1 MTLYGE
7 GQYELTDIK
16 QVVGTESFLGLS
28 EETRQCQTRQSHS
41 DCVSLLHRE
50 RLLSQC
56 ACSPAHLLT
65 HFPHGVN
72 I

>member
-28 EETRQCQTRQSHS
+28 EEIRRWSTK
-41 DCVSLLHRE
+41 E
-50 RLLSQC
+50 K
-56 ACSPAHLLT
+56 
-65 HFPHGVN
+65 
-72 I
+72 

>member
-28 EETRQCQTRQSHS
+28 EEIRRWSTKEKWEKK
-41 DCVSLLHRE
+41 DMWLLVIICDYLW
-50 RLLSQC
+50 LLVIN
-56 ACSPAHLLT
+56 SPLRH
-65 HFPHGVN
+65 
-72 I
+72 